1 MAQFSKQTRK
11 KYWNLADEVIPGQ
24 SVLVP
29 HLEEQVRSTFVDL
42 QVPDDIYTGWFFYC
56 SALRND

>member
-29 HLEEQVRSTFVDL
+29 HLEEQVRSTFVNL
-42 QVPDDIYTGWFFYC
+42 QVPHDIYTGWVFTV
-56 SALRND
+56 LP

>member
-1 MAQFSKQTRK
+1 MAQFSKQTRT

-29 HLEEQVRSTFVDL
+29 HLEEQVRSTFDDL
-42 QVPDDIYTGWFFYC
+42 QVPDDIYTGWFFTV
-56 SALRND
+56 SP